1 MLLFNRKP
9 ALQRSESNSAA
20 SGASKEKFDDDKEI
34 AVVDEKDASSSVDEL
49 DDKII
54 EKNEDVALQVC
65 ALALLLSNRRSKSC
79 H

>member
-9 ALQRSESNSAA
+9 ALQRAESNSAA
-20 SGASKEKFDDDKEI
+20 SGASKEEFDDDKEI

-65 ALALLLSNRRSKSC
+65 ALALLFHNRRRE
-79 H
+79 